1 MIRTLKRE
9 DLNDVMQIWLGANLQ
24 AHSFISKGYWIEH
37 FDSVREMIS
46 QAEVYVYENV
56 RTHTIEGFIGLEE
69 NDIAGIFVT
78 ESVQSIGIGKQLLDY
93 VKLIKQSL
101 CLRVYRKNERAV
113 AFYRREGFVIRGQ
126 SVDADTGEEEFLMVW
141 VNAQNRNSFRYRFL
155 VWSLTENQ
163 YRNFCR
169 NFCCSGMIVS
179 ALADSVVHYY
189 VVTPKT
195 L

>member
-24 AHSFISKGYWIEH
+24 AHSFISREYWIEH
-37 FDSVREMIS
+37 FDFVREMIS

-56 RTHTIEGFIGLEE
+56 RTHMIEGFIGLDE

-126 SVDADTGEEEFLMVW
+126 NVDADTGEEEFL
-141 VNAQNRNSFRYRFL
+141 L
-155 VWSLTENQ
+155 VWN
-163 YRNFCR
+163 N
-169 NFCCSGMIVS
+169 
-179 ALADSVVHYY
+179 A
-189 VVTPKT
+189 
-195 L
+195 

>member
-1 MIRTLKRE
+1 MIRTLKHE

-24 AHSFISKGYWIEH
+24 AHSFISKEYWIEH
-37 FDSVREMIS
+37 FDFVREMIS

-141 VNAQNRNSFRYRFL
+141 VNA
-155 VWSLTENQ
+155 
-163 YRNFCR
+163 
-169 NFCCSGMIVS
+169 
-179 ALADSVVHYY
+179 
-189 VVTPKT
+189 
-195 L
+195 